1 MFGRRRR
8 SVRELAQQ
16 FDALQSDLTALR
28 KDARD
33 VANGF
38 SKVAGTAVGAAQNA
52 YGDARKQMSDDMHAA
67 MESISGQPLTAC
79 LVSLGIGAVLGAL
92 FLRR

>member
-8 SVRELAQQ
+8 SVRDLAHQ
-16 FDALQSDLTALR
+16 FEALQSDLKALR

-33 VANGF
+33 VANGV
-38 SKVAGTAVGAAQNA
+38 SKAADTAVGAAQNA
-52 YGDARKQMSDDMHAA
+52 YIDARKRVVDNIDVA
-67 MESISGQPLTAC
+67 MDSIASQPLAAC
-79 LVSLGIGAVLGAL
+79 LVSLGVGAALGAL